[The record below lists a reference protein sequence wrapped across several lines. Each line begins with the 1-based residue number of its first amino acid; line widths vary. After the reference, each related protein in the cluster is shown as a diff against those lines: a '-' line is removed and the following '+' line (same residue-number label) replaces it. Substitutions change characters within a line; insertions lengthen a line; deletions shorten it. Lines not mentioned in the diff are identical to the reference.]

1 MEKLLELDT
10 EIVLW
15 LNQWAGRSA
24 IGDALAKLI
33 VSDYL
38 IPVSLALCL
47 LAMWLGG
54 RDRERRNANQRAV
67 LAALIAMGFAN
78 LVVLILNQHYFRPR
92 PIAEHELTILFYW
105 PTDSSFPANPSA
117 VAFAIAS
124 GVWQTS
130 RKLGTMLLALAVLWG
145 VSRVYAGVF
154 YPTDVAAGA
163 LIGIGMSLSVAVAM
177 RLIEPVPTL
186 VLRATGTFHLA

>member
-186 VLRATGTFHLA
+186 VLRATRTFHLA

>member
-10 EIVLW
+10 ETVLW